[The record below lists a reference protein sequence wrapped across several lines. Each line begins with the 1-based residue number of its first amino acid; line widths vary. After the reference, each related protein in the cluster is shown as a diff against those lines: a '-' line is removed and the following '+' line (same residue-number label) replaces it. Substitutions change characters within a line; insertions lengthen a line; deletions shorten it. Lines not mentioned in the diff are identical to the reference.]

1 MYTYGKPNEQTRKLL
16 GYMKSDYVQ
25 KNLVKALGYVSISE
39 MKVKKDSIGKVVPV
53 KEGER
58 NGSD

>member
-1 MYTYGKPNEQTRKLL
+1 
-16 GYMKSDYVQ
+16 MKSDYVQ

-39 MKVKKDSIGKVVPV
+39 MKVKKDSNGKVVPV